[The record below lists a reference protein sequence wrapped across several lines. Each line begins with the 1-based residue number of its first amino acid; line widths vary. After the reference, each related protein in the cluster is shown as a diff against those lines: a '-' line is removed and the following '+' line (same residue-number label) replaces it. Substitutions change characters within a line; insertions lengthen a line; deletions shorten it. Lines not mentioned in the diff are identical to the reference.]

1 MIFITDILIHF
12 VIRKHFSNQRWWLFK
27 FSKGYPLELSPFWA
41 KNEIL
46 NIQNLTSNNKMYQN
60 SRLKSPKT
68 STCLFVKKC
77 HNTQLSENAK
87 SDHFS
92 TFSNWTPCIYYVHG
106 IYTFKKE
113 KKWQK
118 KNCSIFFGSDRIRA
132 HDNPWQAA
140 WAKLPPKQNNFLV
153 L

>member
-77 HNTQLSENAK
+77 HNSCLELGNIKLMTLYFFLPNLFLEQLAHVM
-87 SDHFS
+87 DHVLKWPIILHHK
-92 TFSNWTPCIYYVHG
+92 TGEFSNSYY
-106 IYTFKKE
+106 
-113 KKWQK
+113 
-118 KNCSIFFGSDRIRA
+118 
-132 HDNPWQAA
+132 
-140 WAKLPPKQNNFLV
+140 LNFCHFHFC
-153 L
+153 

>member
-77 HNTQLSENAK
+77 HNSCLELGNIKLMTLYIGTWVVPMLIITFYMYWICTSYLFYFRPQSIVNV
-87 SDHFS
+87 HFKDER
-92 TFSNWTPCIYYVHG
+92 TFVNLNW
-106 IYTFKKE
+106 
-113 KKWQK
+113 
-118 KNCSIFFGSDRIRA
+118 
-132 HDNPWQAA
+132 
-140 WAKLPPKQNNFLV
+140 L
-153 L
+153 

>member
-77 HNTQLSENAK
+77 HISCLELGNIKLMTLYMDSFLSKPWYDWWKVVGVEKVAPQSFLLIFLKITNPIINA
-87 SDHFS
+87 S
-92 TFSNWTPCIYYVHG
+92 Y
-106 IYTFKKE
+106 FKY
-113 KKWQK
+113 
-118 KNCSIFFGSDRIRA
+118 
-132 HDNPWQAA
+132 
-140 WAKLPPKQNNFLV
+140 LFLCCGFI
-153 L
+153 

>member
-77 HNTQLSENAK
+77 HNSCLELGNIKLMTLYMLIKNRKLMHLYYQCTKQAYIRPFFREVK
-87 SDHFS
+87 KKPEKWERS
-92 TFSNWTPCIYYVHG
+92 TRYLPT
-106 IYTFKKE
+106 
-113 KKWQK
+113 
-118 KNCSIFFGSDRIRA
+118 IF
-132 HDNPWQAA
+132 
-140 WAKLPPKQNNFLV
+140 LPIL
-153 L
+153 

>member
-60 SRLKSPKT
+60 SRLKTPKT

-77 HNTQLSENAK
+77 HNSCLELGNIKLMTLYLTFTTYFSKLSKINFCGYL
-87 SDHFS
+87 FS
-92 TFSNWTPCIYYVHG
+92 LKTVNQIYLSVL
-106 IYTFKKE
+106 IT
-113 KKWQK
+113 W
-118 KNCSIFFGSDRIRA
+118 KNILC
-132 HDNPWQAA
+132 
-140 WAKLPPKQNNFLV
+140 FL
-153 L
+153 

>member
-1 MIFITDILIHF
+1 MSHWWFIAQYSNQKENPQNPWILIHF
-12 VIRKHFSNQRWWLFK
+12 LIRKHFSNQRWWLFK

-77 HNTQLSENAK
+77 HNSCLELGNIKLMTLYYIRVHSSEM
-87 SDHFS
+87 
-92 TFSNWTPCIYYVHG
+92 G
-106 IYTFKKE
+106 GL
-113 KKWQK
+113 
-118 KNCSIFFGSDRIRA
+118 CSRKCSSETI
-132 HDNPWQAA
+132 
-140 WAKLPPKQNNFLV
+140 
-153 L
+153 